1 MLNFITLTFIIFQP
15 IQAEELGILNS
26 SLYIDIS
33 DKGIGEMGILYMR
46 FFMRQTQSR

>member
-33 DKGIGEMGILYMR
+33 DKGIGEMGIL
-46 FFMRQTQSR
+46 